1 MAQIINI
8 SIDLTKID
16 KSQIKEVTLKSGK
29 VAKYLNLTLFEN
41 DEADKFGNI
50 CSLSLPQ
57 SEEQRNAKAPKIY
70 VGNGKRVWADNKPK
84 TNETPSAQ
92 TGLTESETDSLP
104 F

>member
-8 SIDLTKID
+8 SIDLTKVD

-29 VAKYLNLTLFEN
+29 VAKFLNLTLFEN
-41 DEADKFGNI
+41 DEQDQYGNI

-57 SEEQRNAKAPKIY
+57 TEEERNAKAPKTY
-70 VGNGKRVWADNKPK
+70 VGNGKRVWSGNNKP
-84 TNETPSAQ
+84 TQATTSTQ
-92 TGLTESETDSLP
+92 SEDLSDLP

>member
-8 SIDLTKID
+8 SIDLTKVD

-29 VAKYLNLTLFEN
+29 VAKFLNLTIFEN
-41 DEADKFGNI
+41 DEQDQYGNI
-50 CSLSLPQ
+50 CSVSLPQ
-57 SEEQRNAKAPKIY
+57 TEDERKAKAPKTF

-84 TNETPSAQ
+84 QTETASISTDETN
-92 TGLTESETDSLP
+92 DDLP